1 VVLRLELRENKKKS
15 IPAQFEKSQNAL
27 MPNTPAIKA
36 KRLHSSLTAIEWA
49 VLLPPRGSS

>member
-1 VVLRLELRENKKKS
+1 LRPELRENKKKG
-15 IPAQFEKSQNAL
+15 IPGLEKNENAL
-27 MPNTPAIKA
+27 MPNIPAIKA